1 MIGPAEE
8 CLGGGGELG
17 ALMRSKDWSK
27 TPLGP
32 VASWPQ
38 SLRTSVSI
46 MLSSGFAV
54 VVAWGPEFIFL
65 YNDRYRPVLGSTK
78 HPMALGSP
86 SAQIFPEVWDFI
98 GPLFRQAL
106 AGETVA
112 LDDVLIPLDRN
123 GYLEECFFT
132 LSYSPIR
139 DESGGVGG
147 MLAIVAET
155 TERVQGERRL
165 RTLRD
170 LASVAPRAHSTEE
183 ACGNAAHALS
193 QNPTDVP
200 FALLFL
206 LDDDGK
212 SARLQCN
219 TGLDGE
225 TANSPERWP
234 LDDAVRDG
242 RAIAVDDLG
251 GRFGP
256 LPGGAYPEPTHTAV
270 VLPLSRPGVQAYG
283 FLVAGVSPRRALDD
297 TYQGFFD
304 LAAEH
309 VATAISNARAHEA
322 ERKRAEALAEI
333 DRAKTT
339 FFSNVSHEFRT
350 PLTLMLAPVEDLL
363 GRGVAP
369 NEAMLIHRNALRLLK
384 LVNSLLDFSRI
395 EAGRAQAVY
404 EPTDLAA
411 VTRDIASSF
420 RATID
425 RAGLSLAVECPE
437 LREAVYVDRDMWE
450 KIVLNLLS
458 NAFKFTFEGRI
469 GVRLREAGDRVE
481 LAVEDTG
488 TGIAVDELPRLFERF
503 HRIEGARSRSFEG
516 SGIGLALVHELVRMH
531 GGAVKV
537 TSRLGQGTTF
547 TVSIPL
553 GTRHLPDDRVRAA
566 RTLAPTSLG
575 AVPYVEEALRWLPDT
590 EAPERGAAGVIEDLA
605 PLGVAP
611 LPGTSAGTI
620 VVVDDNADMRAYL
633 VRVLSACGNVR
644 AFADGEQAVSAIRK
658 EPPDAVVTDVM
669 MPKLDGFGLLHA
681 LRADP
686 ATRAIP
692 VVMLSAR
699 AGEEARIEGAASGAD
714 DYIVKPFSARELVAR
729 VSAQLQLARLRGIAI
744 AERGALQQLFMEA
757 PAAIAILRG
766 PEHVYDLANPAYCAL
781 VGRPRE
787 ELLGKPGRLALPEL
801 VTQGVWDILDRVRA
815 TGERFVASA
824 FPSRLHR
831 TGGPAVGFFNWVA
844 QPARDVSA
852 DIDRILIFAVEITD
866 QVVARERAEH
876 LAAELQ
882 RANRAKD
889 EFVAMLGHELRNPL
903 APIATALRVMEL
915 RDIVGAERERAV
927 IGRQVE
933 RLTRLVD
940 DLLDVSRIASGKV
953 ELSTSPRE
961 IADVVAQAI
970 EVTSPLFEQR
980 GQRLRVSVGR
990 PGLVVRMDPQ
1000 RMTQVVSNLL
1010 TNASKYSDAGG
1021 EIRIGAQAE
1030 GNQLVLRVEDAGIG
1044 IEPEMLPRVFD
1055 LFTQEHQSLDRSR
1068 GGLGLGLAIVRN
1080 LVAMHG
1086 GSVTAASEGRGRGST
1101 FTVVLP
1107 LCELGSAPGGEREG
1121 AVPMVRQRSDGRRV
1135 MIVDD
1140 NVDAAETL
1148 ADMLRLLGHVTQIAA
1163 DGPAAL
1169 QAIETFA
1176 PDVALLDIGLPVMDG
1191 YELARRIRATP
1202 GASKVRLFAVT
1213 GYGQDED
1220 RRRSRDAGF
1229 DGHLVKPVNLDA
1241 VVRAVES
1248 GRDAAT

>member
-1 MIGPAEE
+1 MTGPAEE
-8 CLGGGGELG
+8 CLAGGGELG

-98 GPLFRQAL
+98 GPLFRKAL

-112 LDDVLIPLDRN
+112 LDDMLIPLDRN
-123 GYLEECFFT
+123 GYLEECFFM

-193 QNPTDVP
+193 QNPTDIP

-206 LDDDGK
+206 VDDEGK
-212 SARLQCN
+212 SARLQCQ
-219 TGLDGE
+219 TGLDAE
-225 TANSPERWP
+225 MATSPERWP
-234 LDDAVRDG
+234 LDDAAREG
-242 RAIAVDDLG
+242 RAIAVEDLG
-251 GRFGP
+251 ARFGP

-270 VLPLSRPGVQAYG
+270 VLPLSRADVHHAYG
-283 FLVAGVSPRRALDD
+283 FLVVGVSPRRALDD
-297 TYQGFFD
+297 RYQGFFD

-322 ERKRAEALAEI
+322 ERRRAEALAEI

-350 PLTLMLAPVEDLL
+350 PLTLMLAPVEDLI

-369 NEAMLIHRNALRLLK
+369 NEAALIHRNAMRLLK

-404 EPTDLAA
+404 EPIDLAA
-411 VTRDIASSF
+411 ATRDIASSF
-420 RATID
+420 RAAID
-425 RAGLSLAVECPE
+425 RAGLLLVVDCPE

-469 GVRLREAGDRVE
+469 GVRLCEAGDHVE

-488 TGIAVDELPRLFERF
+488 TGIADDELPRLFERF

-531 GGAVKV
+531 GGVVKV
-537 TSRLGQGTTF
+537 TSRLGKGTTF
-547 TVSIPL
+547 TVSVPL
-553 GTRHLPDDRVRAA
+553 GTRHLPDDRVLAG
-566 RTLAPTSLG
+566 RTSDSTSLG
-575 AVPYVEEALRWLPDT
+575 AAPYVEEALGWLPDA
-590 EAPERGAAGVIEDLA
+590 EAPEPGAGGMIENLA
-605 PLGVAP
+605 PVGLAP
-611 LPGTSAGTI
+611 PGTSTGTL

-633 VRVLSACGNVR
+633 VRVLSACGSVR
-644 AFADGEQAVSAIRK
+644 AFADGEQALRAIRR
-658 EPPDAVVTDVM
+658 EPPHAVVTDVM
-669 MPKLDGFGLLHA
+669 MPKLDGFGLLNA

-714 DYIVKPFSARELVAR
+714 DYIVKPFSSRELVAR

-766 PEHVYDLANPAYCAL
+766 PEHLFELANPTFCAL
-781 VGRPRE
+781 VGRAPE
-787 ELLGKPGRLALPEL
+787 QLVGKPGRQALPEL
-801 VTQGVWDILDRVRA
+801 VTQGVWDIFDHVRA

-824 FPSRLHR
+824 FPSTLQRADR
-831 TGGPAVGFFNWVA
+831 PATGFFNWVA
-844 QPARDVSA
+844 QPARDASGDV
-852 DIDRILIFAVEITD
+852 DRILIFAVEITD

-933 RLTRLVD
+933 RLTLLVD

-953 ELSTSPRE
+953 ELSTSPTE
-961 IADVVAQAI
+961 FADVVAQAI

-990 PGLVVRMDPQ
+990 PGLMVRIDPQ

-1021 EIRIGAQAE
+1021 EIRIDARAE
-1030 GNQLVLRVEDAGIG
+1030 GAQLVLRVEDAGIG

-1080 LVAMHG
+1080 LVTMLG
-1086 GSVTAASEGRGRGST
+1086 GSVSAASGGRGRGST

-1107 LCELGSAPGGEREG
+1107 LCGPGSAPGVEREAAG
-1121 AVPMVRQRSDGRRV
+1121 PVVQPRSDGRRV

-1148 ADMLRLLGHVTQIAA
+1148 ADMLRLLGHVTLIAA

-1169 QAIETFA
+1169 RAIEAFA

-1191 YELARRIRATP
+1191 YELARRLRATP
-1202 GASKVRLFAVT
+1202 GTSKVRLFAVT

-1229 DGHLVKPVNLDA
+1229 DGHLVKPLDLDA
-1241 VVRAVES
+1241 VVRAVEGS
-1248 GRDAAT
+1248 P